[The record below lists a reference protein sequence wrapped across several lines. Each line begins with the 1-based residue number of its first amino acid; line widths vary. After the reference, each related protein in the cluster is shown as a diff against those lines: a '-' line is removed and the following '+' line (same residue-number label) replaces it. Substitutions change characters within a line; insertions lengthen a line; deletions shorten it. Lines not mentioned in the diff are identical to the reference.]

1 MRLVYITCRDGKEA
15 EFISKALIEKKLVK
29 CTNIFPVKS
38 IFMWK
43 GKLQEQKETV
53 LIAKTKENF
62 NRIKKEVENIHS
74 YEVPCIISFTVDSNT
89 KFLNWIN
96 QP

>member
-1 MRLVYITCRDGKEA
+1 MRLVYITCRDEKEA
-15 EFISKALIEKKLVK
+15 EFISNTLIEKKIAA

-43 GKLQEQKETV
+43 GKLQKQREAV
-53 LIAKTKENF
+53 VIAKTKEKF

-74 YEVPCIISFTVDSNT
+74 YEVPCIISFTVDSNK
-89 KFLNWIN
+89 KFLNWVN
-96 QP
+96 QQ